1 MGKRLPQGIPT
12 EYEEQC
18 AVIRWARMMAE
29 TGQEPRLALL
39 HGDASGVRVGI
50 GAAVKMRKA
59 GAVKGWPDL
68 FLPVPTEPLDGKDS
82 GCPGIWDCC
91 GLFIELKRQN
101 GGTVS
106 PEQKNIQVML
116 REQGYWVQV
125 CRGAD
130 EAIEAIKKYL
140 VI

>member
-1 MGKRLPQGIPT
+1 MGKRQGIPT
-12 EYEEQC
+12 EYDEQR

-29 TGQEPRLALL
+29 TGQEPRLAML

-68 FLPVPTEPLDGKDS
+68 FLPVAKWFCDFSCDYY
-82 GCPGIWDCC
+82 
-91 GLFIELKRQN
+91 GLFIELKRRN

-106 PEQKNIQVML
+106 PEQKAIHALL
-116 REQGYWVQV
+116 REQGYKVSL
-125 CRGAD
+125 CRGSD
-130 EAIEAIKKYL
+130 EAIAAIKGYL
-140 VI
+140 GI